1 MKKNLI
7 LALALIF
14 GITLNCFSQNST
26 IRFGLKAG
34 ANYSKFTPNLK
45 VDGTDFV
52 KYQRKTGFYAGGFL
66 QLGIADKLN
75 FQPELIFAVQGTGVL
90 IQDIQL
96 TDKNGER
103 TVSDY
108 ESNINES
115 TLAIPLVIRYNF
127 TEDFFLDGGPQ
138 IGYIFDRNENIKKDP
153 FAEFG
158 NPSQLMEYDYDKFDL
173 GLTFGTG
180 YNLSQTFTLNG
191 RFFFGLFERDN
202 AVKSSVFNLGLEYN
216 L

>member
-1 MKKNLI
+1 MKKI
-7 LALALIF
+7 ITLALALTF
-14 GITLNCFSQNST
+14 GITINCFSQNST
-26 IRFGLKAG
+26 LRFGLKAG
-34 ANYSKFTPNLK
+34 ANYSKFTPDFK
-45 VDGTDFV
+45 VDGINFAE
-52 KYQRKTGFYAGGFL
+52 YQRKIGFYAGGFL

-96 TDKNGER
+96 TDKNGVT
-103 TVSDY
+103 TVSDF

-115 TLAIPLVIRYNF
+115 TLAIPLVLRYHL
-127 TEDFFLDGGPQ
+127 TENFFLDGGPQ
-138 IGYIFDRNENIKKDP
+138 IGYIIDRNENIKKDP

-158 NPSQLMEYDYDKFDL
+158 DPSQLMEFDYDKFDL
-173 GLTFGTG
+173 GLMFGTG
-180 YNLSQTFTLNG
+180 YNLSQNFTLNG
-191 RFFFGLFERDN
+191 RFFFGLIERDN